1 MKKSQAIKYIESLA
15 GCGVYD
21 SRKRNMIIFRCEAA
35 NGNKVSVSGVR
46 NEYSVERIEE
56 AINYAIECKD
66 F

>member
-1 MKKSQAIKYIESLA
+1 MKKSQAIKYINALA

-21 SRKRNMIIFRCEAA
+21 SSKSNMIIFRCEAA
-35 NGNKVSVSGVR
+35 NGNKVSVSAVGKS
-46 NEYSVERIEE
+46 YSVERIEE